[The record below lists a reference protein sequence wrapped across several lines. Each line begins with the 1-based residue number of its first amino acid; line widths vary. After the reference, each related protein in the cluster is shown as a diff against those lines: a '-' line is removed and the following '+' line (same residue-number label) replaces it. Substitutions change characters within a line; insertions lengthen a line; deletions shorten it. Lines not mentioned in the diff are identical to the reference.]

1 MVDFLNNVTNPVKLV
16 FAALAAFWLSLP
28 AVFAILVV
36 VSLADIVSGVLAAAI
51 SGRLS
56 SDASLKGMAK
66 KAMIFLLVGVSVAL
80 ESYPGVPALGLPLGQ
95 LVAGFF
101 VAHEALSL
109 LENAAE
115 IGVPIPPFLRSA
127 LAKIDGK
134 E

>member
-1 MVDFLNNVTNPVKLV
+1 MDVLNSLTNPVKLII
-16 FAALAAFWLSLP
+16 AALAALWLSLP
-28 AVFAILVV
+28 TIFTILIV

-66 KAMIFLLVGVSVAL
+66 KTMVFLLVGVSVAL
-80 ESYPGVPALGLPLGQ
+80 ENYHGVSSLGAPLSQ